1 MNTLKI
7 IGAMKPVLPPPSTS
21 DTRGL
26 EQDKGGGEGAL
37 ARRATSKGLA
47 GGEGVKAGGKE
58 RQTPKFVKDVKDG
71 SQASKKELLASK
83 KELQASKKSLLS
95 KLDKAE
101 EGGGSSKERKSEG
114 RSVGAA
120 SVVVGETDGGVEK
133 SKGKKKKGAK

>member
-1 MNTLKI
+1 MLKNI
-7 IGAMKPVLPPPSTS
+7 AKECEKKTS
-21 DTRGL
+21 LKNEKCAEMEIRSAHFENISQQLKKTRNQL
-26 EQDKGGGEGAL
+26 EDSI
-37 ARRATSKGLA
+37 T
-47 GGEGVKAGGKE
+47 
-58 RQTPKFVKDVKDG
+58 
-71 SQASKKELLASK
+71 
-83 KELQASKKSLLS
+83 ELQASKKSLLS